1 MDVDTSSS
9 DSNHSD
15 VGVLRPPGFA
25 PSLKRSN
32 SAPMINAIGLE
43 HSSLEGES
51 FPLSAF
57 HRIRR
62 FSATCDT
69 TSPSPPIR
77 VPSRVSQIKQEEG
90 MDVMNTREV
99 RHEREFRSAVEM
111 SRSWD
116 ELRLDETANAEKK
129 SKPITEP
136 LALHITPWPHASTS
150 SSPSPTRGIG
160 KQCFSPSMGARI
172 RTSSYS
178 PSPSPSPTR
187 KSFTRR
193 SLSPIAIRPSSLAAV
208 KRKFDSDTEDP
219 RNYMSPPKK
228 FNSAVSMTERDRV
241 LIIPHPLTHSL
252 SSSSGSMEEDSPEPR
267 LPLQRHSTHN
277 SSDVPTSW
285 LEDTPC
291 TRDSWD
297 KSDIAT
303 TTTTIAQSL
312 ALSVPSPM
320 THAPSS
326 DSYAAQPPPASF
338 PSQLPVAG
346 SAAAQQPLTLQQ
358 KLGFSPPP
366 SSNTERAHAPT
377 QVPSFCVASPANH
390 GSHAHTCMTTTGSQ
404 SCTEPTP
411 MLMDAQPASSQGPQG
426 PVASFS
432 AVLHNSGGQ
441 TESSFP
447 FQPVS

>member
-116 ELRLDETANAEKK
+116 ELRL
-129 SKPITEP
+129 
-136 LALHITPWPHASTS
+136 
-150 SSPSPTRGIG
+150 
-160 KQCFSPSMGARI
+160 QCFSPSMGARI